1 MQLAAG
7 AMVCAPTSLAML
19 LLLVAGVPVRPVAAR
34 KGHQHQQQQ
43 HHRPDPLLVHTA
55 KGPVRGLAT
64 ESPTGKPVDV
74 FYGIPYA
81 KPPVGR
87 YRFRHPKPNDPWK
100 GVLDATVKP
109 KSCFQTVDTFFGD
122 FRGSLMWNANT
133 NMSEDCLTLNVW
145 VPRPRPNASQPA
157 AVLVWIYG
165 GGFYSGTST
174 LDVYDGRTLV
184 AEERVVLVSMNYR
197 VASLGFLC
205 LDHPEVPG
213 NAGLFDQ
220 LMALQWV
227 QENIAAFGGN
237 PRNVT
242 LFGES
247 AGAVSASM
255 HLLSPLSRDLFSQA
269 ILQSGTAIAP
279 WGVHDRH
286 TALQSA
292 LRLAETLHCPHDE
305 HQLEAMLACL
315 REQDPEMIV
324 NSETGNFGVVEFPFV
339 PVVDGAFLDESP
351 QESLAARN
359 FKKTNLLLGSN
370 RDEGTYFLIYYLTE
384 LFRRDESVYLGR
396 EDFVRAVRELNPLVG
411 ELAQQ
416 AIMFQYTDWLNPEDP
431 IKNRD
436 AVDKIVGDYHF
447 TCSVVEWAHQYAL
460 AGSQVYAYYF
470 THRSSVSAWP
480 QWMGVIHGEE
490 IAFLFGEP
498 LNKSLG
504 YRPDEQALSRRMMR
518 YWANFAKT
526 GNPSLSEEGHWE
538 RIYWP
543 VHTAHGKEYLTLA
556 VNSSLVGY
564 GHRAKYCAFWQQF
577 LPRLVNLSENQ
588 PNMSATCTNGASSA
602 REVSGW
608 TLLLLLTLPTA
619 LHLPP
624 LLLSLLPL
632 PLAAADASLVAV
644 AVTSTTL
651 FPRRRIWC

>member
-1 MQLAAG
+1 MLTYAQRARRLAAG

-55 KGPVRGLAT
+55 KGPVRGLAA

-145 VPRPRPNASQPA
+145 VPRPRPNASHPA

-305 HQLEAMLACL
+305 RQLEAMLACL

-396 EDFVRAVRELNPLVG
+396 EDFVRAVRELNPLV
-411 ELAQQ
+411 
-416 AIMFQYTDWLNPEDP
+416 
-431 IKNRD
+431 
-436 AVDKIVGDYHF
+436 
-447 TCSVVEWAHQYAL
+447 
-460 AGSQVYAYYF
+460 YAYYF

-526 GNPSLSEEGHWE
+526 GNEKEAEKHSGFVCIRRVLSLVTDPHMGVEKYAYHVRHLRPHSFVERTRSPAENIRE
-538 RIYWP
+538 RIVTKRRLPYAVTRSLDSVP
-543 VHTAHGKEYLTLA
+543 TGCALAMSDVSVALTDWA
-556 VNSSLVGY
+556 G
-564 GHRAKYCAFWQQF
+564 
-577 LPRLVNLSENQ
+577 PRH
-588 PNMSATCTNGASSA
+588 
-602 REVSGW
+602 
-608 TLLLLLTLPTA
+608 LLTLISDDSVALTYWTCPTPSPDA
-619 LHLPP
+619 DNSSRKWCPVLG
-624 LLLSLLPL
+624 LL
-632 PLAAADASLVAV
+632 
-644 AVTSTTL
+644 
-651 FPRRRIWC
+651 

>member
-1 MQLAAG
+1 
-7 AMVCAPTSLAML
+7 MVCPPTSLAML
-19 LLLVAGVPVRPVAAR
+19 LLLLVAGAPVRPCAAR

-43 HHRPDPLLVHTA
+43 QHQPRPKVDPLLVHTT
-55 KGPVRGLAT
+55 KGPIRGLAT
-64 ESPTGKPVDV
+64 EAPSGKPVDV

-81 KPPVGR
+81 QPPVGR

-109 KSCFQTVDTFFGD
+109 NSCFQTVDTFFGD
-122 FRGSLMWNANT
+122 FRGSLMWNVNT

-145 VPRPRPNASQPA
+145 VPRPRPNGTA

-174 LDVYDGRTLV
+174 LDVYDGRSLV

-205 LDHPEVPG
+205 LDHPDAPG

-220 LMALQWV
+220 LMALQWI
-227 QENIAAFGGN
+227 QDNIAAFGGN

-247 AGAVSASM
+247 AGAVSVSM

-269 ILQSGTAIAP
+269 IMQSGTATAP
-279 WGVHDRH
+279 WS
-286 TALQSA
+286 LQERGGA
-292 LRLAETLHCPHDE
+292 MDAAMRLAEALHCPHE
-305 HQLEAMLACL
+305 PGELEAMLACL
-315 REQDPEMIV
+315 REQDPETMV
-324 NSETGNFGVVEFPFV
+324 NSETGNFGVVEFAFV
-339 PVVDGAFLDESP
+339 PVVDGAFLDETP
-351 QESLAARN
+351 HESLASKN
-359 FKKTNLLLGSN
+359 FKKTPVLLGSN

-384 LFRRDESVYLGR
+384 LFRRDESVYLSR
-396 EDFVRAVRELNPLVG
+396 SDFVRAVRDLNPYVS

-416 AIMFQYTDWLNPEDP
+416 AIVFQYTDWLNPEDP

-447 TCSVVEWAHQYAL
+447 TCSVSEWAYQYAL
-460 AGSQVYAYYF
+460 AGSPVYVYYF
-470 THRSSVSAWP
+470 THRSSQNAWP

-504 YRPDEQALSRRMMR
+504 YRPDEDAFSRRLMR

-526 GNPSLSEEGHWE
+526 GNPSLSDEGHWE

-543 VHTAHGKEYLTLA
+543 LHTAYGKEYLTLD

-577 LPRLVNLSENQ
+577 LPRLVNLSANQ
-588 PNMSATCTNGASSA
+588 PNMSATCTSGASWWDPS
-602 REVSGW
+602 RTPYLS
-608 TLLLLLTLPTA
+608 LPT
-619 LHLPP
+619 
-624 LLLSLLPL
+624 LLSLLAT
-632 PLAAADASLVAV
+632 AALL
-644 AVTSTTL
+644 TRT
-651 FPRRRIWC
+651 PRIWC